1 VHGFGA
7 RAALFAFGAF
17 LPVVIAVF
25 GRQLLALDRSVRAPE
40 RELGLLRGISFLAP
54 LPRPTLEHLAKRLA
68 PMHVLAGARIF
79 EQGAV
84 GDRFYVVADGLVE
97 IVKDGI
103 VVTAVPPGGY
113 FGEIALLHDVT
124 RQAGAVAVGDTELYA
139 LEGEDFVAAVAGS
152 SSSREAADAAVRS
165 YGLGAMLPR

>member
-1 VHGFGA
+1 
-7 RAALFAFGAF
+7 
-17 LPVVIAVF
+17 
-25 GRQLLALDRSVRAPE
+25 
-40 RELGLLRGISFLAP
+40 
-54 LPRPTLEHLAKRLA
+54 
-68 PMHVLAGARIF
+68 M
-79 EQGAV
+79 
-84 GDRFYVVADGLVE
+84 VADGLVE

-103 VVTAVPPGGY
+103 AVTAVPPGGY

-139 LEGEDFVAAVAGS
+139 LEGEDFVAVVAGS